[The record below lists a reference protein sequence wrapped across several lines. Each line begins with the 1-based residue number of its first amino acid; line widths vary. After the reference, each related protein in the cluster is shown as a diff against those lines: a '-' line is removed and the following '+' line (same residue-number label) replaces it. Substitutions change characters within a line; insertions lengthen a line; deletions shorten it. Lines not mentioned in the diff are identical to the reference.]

1 MTASP
6 VASLLATLSQATLF
20 DLEQPRY
27 AGAPIFA
34 AHRPGFIYTLH
45 RRHEAGLGEARTSAS
60 GMIITAEHAG
70 THIDA
75 LCHQAVDMQMFGG
88 RKADASTQTS
98 NGFTE
103 LGVETIAP
111 MAARGVLVDIPRH
124 RGVRRLPA
132 GTVVGA
138 DELQAAAAEQDVSVT
153 AGDVVL
159 VRTGSGSL
167 WNEPDEYLRG
177 AGISAEASEWLA
189 DHRVQ
194 AVGADNVA
202 WDAAQP
208 DPQRGSL
215 PGHVVLIVRHG
226 IYIIENLQL
235 EQLAASGHQEFV
247 FVCLPLKMVGVTGS
261 PVRPLAV
268 VPA

>member
-1 MTASP
+1 MNASS
-6 VASLLATLSQATLF
+6 VASLLATLNKATVY

-27 AGAPIFA
+27 AGAPIFG

-45 RRHEAGLGEARTSAS
+45 RRHETGLGEARTSAS
-60 GMIITAEHAG
+60 GLIITAEHAG

-75 LCHQAVDMQMFGG
+75 LCHQAVDLRMFGG
-88 RKADASTQTS
+88 QRADARTQTS
-98 NGFTE
+98 TGFTE

-111 MAARGVLVDIPRH
+111 MIARGVLVDIPRH
-124 RGVRRLPA
+124 RGVARLPA
-132 GTVVGA
+132 GTAVGA
-138 DELQAAAAEQDVSVT
+138 DELETAASEQDVWVS
-153 AGDVVL
+153 ASDVVL

-167 WNEPDEYLRG
+167 WTEPDEYLQS
-177 AGISAEASEWLA
+177 AGLSAEASEWLA
-189 DHRVQ
+189 DRRVQ

-202 WDAAQP
+202 WDAVQP

-215 PGHVVLIVRHG
+215 PGHVALIVRSG

-235 EQLAASGHQEFV
+235 EELAASGHQEFI
-247 FVCLPLKMVGVTGS
+247 FMCLPLKMVGVTGS
-261 PVRPLAV
+261 PVRPLAL